1 MPNFTA
7 RAVGAGASGYYND
20 TTVLLPLGSPV
31 ESRDG
36 RMYRW
41 CKVGSGADTVAGN
54 VIQAPAQIGNHQACT
69 LSTAAIG
76 ATSLSFTPLGT
87 GGAANLYAEGYL
99 AVTVSTGLGYIYKV
113 SSHAAITASVA
124 FTLNLDPADPIQVA
138 TVVATTKGDLVHNV
152 YQNVIQS
159 PVTTLTACPA
169 GVSPYIIT
177 LSQNGWL
184 QTGGAASVL
193 TKGTPGPGLPVSV
206 PGSAAGAVVIN
217 TAALHIVGY
226 MLETG
231 VDAATNAV
239 YLTMW

>member
-7 RAVGAGASGYYND
+7 RPLASGAGGYYND
-20 TTVLLPLGSPV
+20 TTVLLPLGTPV

-36 RMYRW
+36 RMFRW
-41 CKVGSGADTVAGN
+41 CKVSSAADTVAGN
-54 VIQAPAQIGNHQACT
+54 VIQAPAQIANHQACT
-69 LSTAAIG
+69 VSTAAIG
-76 ATSLSFTPLGT
+76 ATSLTFTPAGT
-87 GGAANLYAEGYL
+87 GGAANLYTEGYL
-99 AVTVSTGLGYIYKV
+99 AISVSTGLGYIYKV
-113 SSHAAITASVA
+113 SSHAAITASTA
-124 FTLNLDPADPIQVA
+124 FTLNLDPADPIQIA
-138 TVVATTKGDLVHNV
+138 TVTATTKGDLIHNNF
-152 YQNVIQS
+152 QNVIQS
-159 PVTTLTACPA
+159 PITTLSANPA

-177 LSQNGWL
+177 ASSNGWL

-226 MLETG
+226 MMETG
-231 VDAATNAV
+231 VDAATCMV